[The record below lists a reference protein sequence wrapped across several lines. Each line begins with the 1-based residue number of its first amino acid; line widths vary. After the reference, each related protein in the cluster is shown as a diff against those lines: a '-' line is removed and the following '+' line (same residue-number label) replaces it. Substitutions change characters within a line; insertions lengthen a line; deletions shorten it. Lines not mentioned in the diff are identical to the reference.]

1 MRKTLMLVAALLLA
15 GCTEDSATFN
25 IDGQEHALTIRRQQ
39 RYFWED
45 KVEVA
50 LVASRMP
57 DCRRLH
63 KLASFAPAEQT
74 KVDVFAAGEQ
84 AWNLRMG
91 QQLWQIETETCDG
104 LVELEYDPK
113 ADLGQP
119 AGSFSVRDGKLA
131 FEPAPAAGQP
141 VPPAP

>member
-1 MRKTLMLVAALLLA
+1 MRKILMLATALLLA

-25 IDGQEHALTIRRQQ
+25 IDGPDHALTIRRQQ

-50 LVASRMP
+50 LLASRMP

-63 KLASFAPAEQT
+63 QLGSFAPAEQT
-74 KVDVFAAGEQ
+74 RVDVFAAGEQ
-84 AWNLRMG
+84 LWNLRMG

-104 LVELEYDPK
+104 LVELEFDPK

-119 AGSFSVRDGKLA
+119 AGSFSVHDGKLA
-131 FEPAPAAGQP
+131 FEPAPAAAQP
-141 VPPAP
+141 VPQAP